1 MDMIKIK
8 SRNYY
13 IKGGTNTGLYIFKDK
28 YCVLIDPG
36 ISNAR
41 GNRIIKF
48 LKDNNIRPKGII
60 ITHEHSDHYGATKRI
75 TEEFSGCKVYSSI
88 ECKKIIKD
96 PNIYMHYTCGG
107 ESNKIF
113 EKFFSN
119 RNFIIEDIEEL
130 GQNIK
135 LNDHKF
141 EIVSLK
147 GHSNGQIGILTEEKV
162 FFIGDALFDE
172 DILKKYNLPYLF
184 SVKEQLNTLD
194 IIKNIDFEYLV
205 LGHSKFILNKEDA
218 LDLIELNKK
227 NIYKYIDLAKELLE
241 EPLTKEDLLS
251 QIIIL
256 NELKLNYKEY
266 YFSATTVN
274 SLISYLIDIDYL
286 DYSLENGKIY
296 YYKKY

>member
-1 MDMIKIK
+1 MEMIKIK

-48 LKDNNIRPKGII
+48 LKENNIRPKAVI
-60 ITHEHSDHYGATKRI
+60 ITHEHSDHYGATNKI
-75 TEEFSGCKVYSSI
+75 IEEFSGCKVYASK

-96 PNIYMHYTCGG
+96 PSIYMHYTSGG

-119 RNFIIEDIEEL
+119 RNFMIENIEILEKNL
-130 GQNIK
+130 K
-135 LNDHKF
+135 LNDYKF
-141 EIVSLK
+141 EIIDLK

-162 FFIGDALFDE
+162 FFIGDSLFDE

-184 SVKEQLNTLD
+184 SIKDQLNTLN
-194 IIKNIDFEYLV
+194 IIKDIDFEYLV
-205 LGHSKFILNKEDA
+205 LGHSKSIFNKKQA
-218 LDLIELNKK
+218 IDLINLNKK

-241 EPLTKEDLLS
+241 ESLTKEDLLS

-256 NELKLNYKEY
+256 NDLKLNYKEY